1 MNRGSDGV
9 KQQNDTRP
17 ERGGNGQ
24 AADRQRHWRVFEYRR
39 PTPATPRFTT

>member
-1 MNRGSDGV
+1 MNRQSDRG

-24 AADRQRHWRVFEYRR
+24 GVNRQRQWRVFEYRR
-39 PTPATPRFTT
+39 PTPARPRFTT